1 MKKITDAEFRGWI
14 FMSSSASGKWLY
26 FDPENTMSAMVEPSN
41 NEVIFIMD
49 LASQEPIYTS
59 INAKKY
65 AKSLGRRLGP

>member
-1 MKKITDAEFRGWI
+1 MKKITDAEFKGWA

-41 NEVIFIMD
+41 GEVIFIME
-49 LASQEPIYTS
+49 LSNQEPIYTS

-65 AKSLGRRLGP
+65 AKHGRYFL